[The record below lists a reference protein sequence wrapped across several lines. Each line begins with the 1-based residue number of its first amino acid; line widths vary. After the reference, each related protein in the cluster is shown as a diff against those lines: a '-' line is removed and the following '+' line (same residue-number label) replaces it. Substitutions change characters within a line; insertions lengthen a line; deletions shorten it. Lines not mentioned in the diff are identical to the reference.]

1 MAQLDVQ
8 PKKSNPWWLWLLLAL
23 VAIVII
29 LFLLKGCNH
38 KTAAVATTDSAATKT
53 DTVSNAKPVAA
64 ATQPDFGA
72 VDFNSPKTSDP
83 DITDKDIAVS
93 GNNKYTIYSLGENI
107 LFATDKNTLQAS
119 ADAKLK
125 QITASLGKRFKGAS
139 IAVYGNTDSTGT
151 AGHNKQLGADRAAAV
166 KVWLIKNGGLDSA
179 KVSIHSFG
187 AVKPVASNATAG
199 GRQQNRNVEIVAFP
213 DSAGHK

>member
-38 KTAAVATTDSAATKT
+38 KTAAVVTTDSSATKT
-53 DTVSNAKPVAA
+53 DTISNAKPVAA
-64 ATQPDFGA
+64 VTQPDFSA

-125 QITASLGKRFKGAS
+125 QITASIGKRFKGAS

-166 KVWLIKNGGLDSA
+166 KAWLIKNGGLDSA

-187 AVKPVASNATAG
+187 AAKPVASNATAG